1 MPDTGWGVVYGLFRM
16 PSVVKWSHYALL
28 AGFSAVLPVAAHAQG
43 TADAGATAEATDER
57 VVLEADT
64 VYENSADNTIIAEG
78 NVEALYQ
85 GRILRADRLI
95 YDRTTERA
103 RASGNVIIIEAD
115 GSQQFADEV
124 DVGPNLS
131 DGYAIGYSAR
141 LEGNASVAAKSAI
154 RRSDGINAME
164 HIVYTACPVCEGKN
178 PTWQIRAR
186 RAVLDEETQMISYR
200 DAVLEVGGVP
210 VFYLPYLSHPDPNSE
225 RRSGFLMPNAGISTM
240 LGTFYK
246 QPYYWAVSDYS
257 DLTISP
263 TVYENVNPLIGVEG
277 RKRFYSGAV
286 SFDASFT
293 HEADFDS
300 NGTTFGEETFRGHLY
315 GNGLFTIKPGWKWG
329 FGVETQTDDLY
340 DLRYR
345 ISNQNAKRGLYS
357 NQPRR
362 LLSQLFVTG
371 QGDSYYTD
379 AAVLNFQGLRG
390 EDDAS
395 RLPQVAPLAYAEKY
409 WDMGDLGF
417 ASVNASSAILT
428 RDVGADS
435 HRVSLGGDWST
446 MKILPGGFTFK
457 PFAELRGDYYL
468 LDEAV
473 SGKDSVSRAV
483 GNTGATIAYP
493 LIRRGKNVDLMI
505 EPTVMAAWGFANAND
520 PAIPVEDS
528 LLYEF
533 DESSL
538 FEPNGVGNFDLYEG
552 DGKLS
557 AGITA
562 RAIWKNGTEV
572 ATTVGRRWR
581 SRADPNFDVASNLN
595 GTSSDWVASTSL
607 KMGSALQLN
616 SRVRLNEDDLSL
628 SRLDMR
634 ASTSFNRFRAV
645 GQYYKIDPR
654 ISPAGT
660 SDEGIYLRGEI
671 DIAGGYSVIFSQ
683 LRDISRN
690 VDTRQELGIAYT
702 DDCARFEIIYDRS
715 EVRDRTLGPQESF
728 QIRFSLLSLGNFGS
742 NGF

>member
-1 MPDTGWGVVYGLFRM
+1 
-16 PSVVKWSHYALL
+16 VVKWSHYALL
-28 AGFSAVLPVAAHAQG
+28 AGFSAVLPVAAHAQSG
-43 TADAGATAEATDER
+43 PETGAPATPADER

-64 VYENSADNTIIAEG
+64 AYENTADNTIIAEG

-85 GRILRADRLI
+85 GRVLRADRLI

-103 RASGNVIIIEAD
+103 RASGNVVIIEAD
-115 GSQQFADEV
+115 GSEQFADEF

-141 LEGNASVAAKSAI
+141 LPGDATVAANSAI

-164 HIVYTACPVCEGKN
+164 HIVYTACPICEDGKA
-178 PTWQIRAR
+178 PTWTIRAR
-186 RAVLDEETQMISYR
+186 RAVLDEEAQMISYR
-200 DAVLEVGGVP
+200 DAVLEIAGVP
-210 VFYLPYLSHPDPNSE
+210 VFYLPYLAHPDPNSE
-225 RRSGFLMPNAGISTM
+225 RRSGLLVPKPGISSK
-240 LGTFYK
+240 LGAFYQ

-257 DLTISP
+257 DITISP
-263 TVYENVNPLIGVEG
+263 MVSQNVNPLIGLDF

-286 SFDASFT
+286 KFETSFT
-293 HEADFDS
+293 HEADFNSD
-300 NGTTFGEETFRGHLY
+300 GETFGEETFRGHIY
-315 GNGLFTIKPGWKWG
+315 GKGMFAISPEWQWG
-329 FGVETQTDDLY
+329 FGLESQTDDLY
-340 DLRYR
+340 DRRYD
-345 ISNQNAKRGLYS
+345 ISGQSDKRGLYS

-362 LLSQLFVTG
+362 LLSQVFVTG

-390 EDDAS
+390 EDDAA
-395 RLPQVAPLAYAEKY
+395 RLPLVSPLAYAEKY

-473 SGKDSVSRAV
+473 SGKDSAARAV
-483 GNTGATIAYP
+483 GNTGATLAYP
-493 LIRRGKNVDLMI
+493 LIRRGKSVDLML
-505 EPTVMAAWGFANAND
+505 EPAVMGAWGFSNVND

-538 FEPNGVGNFDLYEG
+538 FEPNGVGNYDLYEG

-562 RAIWKNGTEV
+562 RAIWKNGTEI

-581 SRADPNFDVASNLN
+581 SRVDPNFDVASNLN
-595 GTSSDWVASTSL
+595 GTSSDWLASASL
-607 KMGSALQLN
+607 KMGQALQLS
-616 SRVRLNEDDLSL
+616 SRVRLNEEDLSL

-634 ASTSFNRFRAV
+634 ASTSFSRFRAV
-645 GQYYKIDPR
+645 GQYYKIDER

-660 SDEGIYLRGEI
+660 SDEGIYLQGELQ
-671 DIAGGYSVIFSQ
+671 IANGYSIIFSQ

-690 VDTRQELGIAYT
+690 VDTRQELGLAYT
-702 DDCARFEIIYDRS
+702 DDCARFELIYERS
-715 EVRDRTLGPQESF
+715 EVRDRTLGPSESF

-742 NGF
+742 NTFD

>member
-315 GNGLFTIKPGWKWG
+315 GNGLFTITPGWKWG